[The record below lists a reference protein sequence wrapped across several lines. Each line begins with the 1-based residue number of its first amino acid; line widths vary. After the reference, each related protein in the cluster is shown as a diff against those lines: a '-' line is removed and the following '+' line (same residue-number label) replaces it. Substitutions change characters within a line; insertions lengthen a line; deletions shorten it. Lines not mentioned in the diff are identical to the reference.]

1 MSVFTFE
8 HRPGDGARPTVAFM
22 SALFAGKWIWDNPYT
37 ALVDSGHPVLR
48 TNEAICELDSKV
60 AGSIER
66 LGDALIEACDEA
78 GAEEVIVCAN
88 SLGGL
93 VAIDLAGRLPERIR
107 GIVVSGAPGLTPDPD
122 VGLSFDRR
130 ASVRP
135 QGEEFRDRM
144 LSALFHG
151 EQLFTDEQLTQTA
164 EMLGKPASMLSM
176 ARSIKATRTYRVRPA
191 MDKVTCPS
199 LYVWGRH
206 DRMTPIDAWLDLLA
220 GYPACEVV
228 VVEDSGH
235 IPMIERPGEYTA
247 SLEGFLARHA
257 GPAT

>member
-1 MSVFTFE
+1 MTVFTFE
-8 HRPGDGARPTVAFM
+8 HRPGDAARPTVAFM
-22 SALFAGKWIWDNPYT
+22 SALFAGKWIWDGQYA
-37 ALVDSGHPVLR
+37 ALARAGHPVLR
-48 TNEAICELDSKV
+48 TNEAICALDSKV

-78 GAEEVIVCAN
+78 GAQEIVLCAN

-93 VAIDLAGRLPERIR
+93 VAIDLAGRRPERIR

-144 LSALFHG
+144 LCALFHG
-151 EQLFTDEQLTQTA
+151 EHLFTDEQMMETA
-164 EMLGKPASMLSM
+164 QMLSKPAAMLSM

-199 LYVWGRH
+199 IYIWGRH
-206 DRMTPIDAWLDLLA
+206 DRMTPIDAWLELLTD
-220 GYPACEVV
+220 YPACEVV
-228 VVEDSGH
+228 VVEDCGH
-235 IPMIERPGEYTA
+235 IPMIEQPGAYIA
-247 SLEGFLARHA
+247 SLERFLDGLAESDA
-257 GPAT
+257 